1 MMGYGLQSSGIDSDI
16 LMCFGIDPDGLNF
29 VCNKKITVIK
39 PLMFCLL
46 NKMTFNHTD
55 GDEKDSYSV
64 MFEIQAVKKVWFI
77 HIV

>member
-1 MMGYGLQSSGIDSDI
+1 MMGYRLQSSGIDSDI

-46 NKMTFNHTD
+46 NKMTFNHNR
-55 GDEKDSYSV
+55 
-64 MFEIQAVKKVWFI
+64 W
-77 HIV
+77 

>member
-1 MMGYGLQSSGIDSDI
+1 
-16 LMCFGIDPDGLNF
+16 MCFGIDLDGLYF

-64 MFEIQAVKKVWFI
+64 MFEIQAVKKV
-77 HIV
+77 